1 MLFPKPKRKP
11 RKDDEWGAVRLEKL
25 RRHPRCE
32 VCNVRATEVHHK
44 AGRLGPLLT
53 ELSNL
58 LSVCRECH
66 ARIHANPAWAYERG
80 YLLKRNVLG

>member
-1 MLFPKPKRKP
+1 MFPKPKRKRERDTGWREARAAHLIANP
-11 RKDDEWGAVRLEKL
+11 QCAV
-25 RRHPRCE
+25 CD
-32 VCNVRATEVHHK
+32 VRATEVHHK